1 MAVISVGRLGRG
13 AIGGGT
19 LAIDS
24 PPNSEDDEDE
34 SERRRLAAA
43 AFEFPA
49 KKAPL
54 SFEFTSSGAV
64 ELDCGRLPLTG
75 DPPEVKPSSELC
87 RLPPPR
93 GRISEAAVTGANG
106 ESERHL
112 SGGSGKD
119 SWIFVRTETS
129 VFYKAFQ
136 PRSRTYVFIRFKL
149 CTEFVLRPI

>member
-1 MAVISVGRLGRG
+1 MAVISVGRFGLG

-19 LAIDS
+19 LAIAS

-43 AFEFPA
+43 PFEFPA
-49 KKAPL
+49 KKGPL
-54 SFEFTSSGAV
+54 SFEFTRSGAV

-93 GRISEAAVTGANG
+93 GRISGAAVTAAKG

-112 SGGSGKD
+112 SEGSKEDG
-119 SWIFVRTETS
+119 WIYVRTQTS

-136 PRSRTYVFIRFKL
+136 RRSRPYL
-149 CTEFVLRPI
+149 CD